1 MELEN
6 KETNERYIRKD
17 IEGGYI
23 YNKSEINYFRQ
34 VQRIDVANNLML
46 GDYNQ
51 NGAYTLNSDLIDQ
64 LVGLTKVYQ
73 YSFGTNMFC
82 QSLEDVDKYGKID
95 FAIKIVKDSPKVG
108 QTTAILEL
116 LEPIDK
122 ANGYY
127 TNTNTAQISS
137 YTAPET
143 NTFVVDVLKVFNV
156 ISKKDTG
163 LVAKKRDEIDLIVA
177 RKQFEEMR
185 KNLLEGKLEEIYK
198 DNFNKKLK
206 LLSKSPVGKKI
217 LDEFNAQSYKINGW
231 FVKEGMKGYHKTMDE
246 LLQSI
251 IEKNK
256 AEILTD
262 VKLMASLNKTESD
275 FSKLLFDTLQ
285 DVDKIIVNSALYG
298 ENIVMLTNNQ
308 KQLDQQNINQNSKE
322 EVKINTQQITKKQT
336 VIEDKKQTNVENKK
350 QEVVDE
356 NKLKH
361 SNHKVTKPKQNI
373 NEKKPIELKNNKKE
387 NVLGDYITSHEDLLN
402 RESNSIEKLVVSNKE
417 ESMNM

>member
-82 QSLEDVDKYGKID
+82 QSLDDMDKYGKID
-95 FAIKIVKDSPKVG
+95 FAIKIVKDTPKKG
-108 QTTAILEL
+108 ETTAILEL

-127 TNTNTAQISS
+127 TNTNTAQISV

-143 NTFVVDVLKVFNV
+143 SSFVVDVLKAFNV

-163 LVAKKRDEIDLIVA
+163 LVAKKREDYDLIIL
-177 RKQFEEMR
+177 RKQYEEMR
-185 KNLLEGKLEEIYK
+185 KNLLEEKVEEIYK
-198 DNFNKKLK
+198 TNFNKKLK
-206 LLSKSPVGKKI
+206 LLAKSPVGKKI
-217 LDEFNAQSYKINGW
+217 LDEFNKQSYKINGW

-256 AEILTD
+256 SEVLQD
-262 VKLMASLNKTESD
+262 VKLMASLNKCESD
-275 FSKLLFDTLQ
+275 CSKLLFETLQ
-285 DVDKIIVNSALYG
+285 EVDKVIANSEIYG
-298 ENIVMLTNNQ
+298 SNVVMMANNQ
-308 KQLDQQNINQNSKE
+308 KQLEQQNTNQNSKE
-322 EVKINTQQITKKQT
+322 EIKVKPQQQNEQVKNSKQSEQVKKSQTETNIEVKQPQNNQKVTTKKGQ
-336 VIEDKKQTNVENKK
+336 VVSNQKPKK
-350 QEVVDE
+350 QED
-356 NKLKH
+356 LKTL
-361 SNHKVTKPKQNI
+361 S
-373 NEKKPIELKNNKKE
+373 E
-387 NVLGDYITSHEDLLN
+387 YITSHDEYLQKKN
-402 RESNSIEKLVVSNKE
+402 NPIENLVDTKKE
-417 ESMNM
+417 EDEAMSI